1 MKIIK
6 FFAVIFLI
14 LFLFTST
21 AAAALYDSST
31 AKDTDF
37 DGLTD
42 QGELQIFHTNPNNPD
57 TDGDGFLDGAEAIVG
72 SDPLNPNDPVSGGAV
87 NVVVSAP
94 ASGTQPTANP
104 WPWYISRAAAI
115 VSYCLLSLL
124 IISGIGIQTRLT
136 YKILNPLTAFTLH
149 RHFGIALSI
158 GVFIHIFSL
167 LFDDYIKLTFLD
179 LFLPFY
185 SSFQPLL
192 VALGVI
198 AFYLFLA
205 VVATSLFMRVKF
217 PHFWRLLHYLT
228 YPTFFLV
235 FLHGTFLGT
244 DSNTVIMT
252 RLYSS
257 TGIAVGIMILYR
269 LYHGRQMRRIRT
281 AKLATATAPPNNLNN
296 FEL

>member
-1 MKIIK
+1 MKTVK
-6 FFAVIFLI
+6 FFAVSFLMS
-14 LFLFTST
+14 FLLSG
-21 AAAALYDSST
+21 AALAAPYDPST
-31 AKDTDF
+31 AKDTDL

-42 QGELQIFHTNPNNPD
+42 QGELQIFHTDPNNPD

-72 SDPLNPNDPVSGGAV
+72 SDPLDPNDPVSGGAA
-87 NVVVSAP
+87 NVAANAP
-94 ASGTQPTANP
+94 ASGAQPAANP

-115 VSYCLLSLL
+115 ASYCLLSLL

-149 RHFGIALSI
+149 RHFGIALAI
-158 GVFIHIFSL
+158 GVFMHIFSL

-179 LFLPFY
+179 LFVPFY

-205 VVATSLFMRVKF
+205 VIVTSLFMRVKF
-217 PHFWRLLHYLT
+217 PHFWHLLHYLT

-235 FLHGTFLGT
+235 FLHGTLLGT
-244 DSNTVIMT
+244 DSNTVFMT
-252 RLYSS
+252 RLYWS

-269 LYHGRQMRRIRT
+269 LYHGWQMRRIRM
-281 AKLATATAPPNNLNN
+281 AKLAAATAIAGIDADRTI
-296 FEL
+296 